1 MTVRHLVARE
11 NVDRHGIVV
20 DAARVRHGAV
30 RAGRVYAL
38 AGEVDPA
45 THLNLDFPD
54 HRLEGV
60 VVVEDLSPGA
70 GVVASEDGFG
80 LARVDRSAFAH
91 RGRVDVGARRVA
103 WLAALHAARRDR
115 VPGPGPAAGHGVA
128 PAVPPLGETP

>member
-11 NVDRHGIVV
+11 NVDRHGIVF

-54 HRLEGV
+54 HRLEGA

-80 LARVDRSAFAH
+80 LARVDPSAFAH

-103 WLAALHAARRDR
+103 WLAALHAGRRER
-115 VPGPGPAAGHGVA
+115 APGPAAGPGGA
-128 PAVPPLGETP
+128 TAVPPPGETP